1 MGDLVR
7 YQWIADNI
15 LRWEPEVRRWLHRK
29 LSNRLSRDDIDD
41 LIQDAYFR
49 IWTTDFEHIRDGRT
63 FFYSVARNVL
73 IDRLRRARVVQ
84 FEGSSVF
91 DAMEIE
97 GGPNPELMV
106 SAGQQYERLLNVV
119 RKLPPRCRE
128 IFSARKFE
136 GLSILEI
143 AVRMGLSQSTVQNQI
158 RIALSAV
165 TRSFFGDDE
174 TASGSRA
181 RDIRERTRKRD

>member
-15 LRWEPEVRRWLHRK
+15 LHWEPEVRRWLHRK

-41 LIQDAYFR
+41 IIQDAYFR

-97 GGPNPELMV
+97 GGLNPELMV